1 METKKI
7 PLMIE
12 NHSVSGKDY
21 RAKGVHVYIP
31 GLAVNLRV
39 EVPETA
45 VDRLIEELKKTA
57 PAIKVSIGKPVK
69 QVDAPEKDNGALDEE
84 IDTKSKPTNKPRKK
98 AGGKKR

>member
-1 METKKI
+1 
-7 PLMIE
+7 MIE

-31 GLAVNLRV
+31 GLAVNGKAVRV

-45 VDRLIEELKKTA
+45 VDRLIEELRKTA
-57 PAIKVSIGKPVK
+57 PAVKVHIEKPVE
-69 QVDAPEKDNGALDEE
+69 QVKRPEIGTLDEDNGTEP
-84 IDTKSKPTNKPRKK
+84 KSTKPRRR